1 MQTNK
6 PNEPN
11 GPKSERT
18 YFCSVLQTE
27 RSIFGR
33 LLYIKVDVGK
43 AKFLIVYINFNVIE
57 ATD

>member
-6 PNEPN
+6 PN

-43 AKFLIVYINFNVIE
+43 AKFLIVYINFNVIQ